1 MKQLRT
7 RPIKLQFSSSGKLGT
22 WSGKLGTWLGKL
34 GTWLGKLGTW
44 SQNRGLLQQY
54 YVSPGLFQKEMIKET
69 IEIIMLSFVCG
80 TKTSRSEG
88 KLSEN

>member
-34 GTWLGKLGTW
+34 GTW

-54 YVSPGLFQKEMIKET
+54 YVSPG
-69 IEIIMLSFVCG
+69 FV
-80 TKTSRSEG
+80 SERND
-88 KLSEN
+88 KRNN

>member
-34 GTWLGKLGTW
+34 GTW

-54 YVSPGLFQKEMIKET
+54 FVSPG
-69 IEIIMLSFVCG
+69 FV
-80 TKTSRSEG
+80 SERND
-88 KLSEN
+88 KRNN